1 MSKPPSDIPPPAS
14 SSSDVFSDA
23 VSPGRRDFLKLT
35 AAAGATFL
43 GGCLND
49 DDDPQQELGATAAS
63 IAKFDHMVVVMF
75 ENRSFDGLLG
85 YCYQATDPP
94 PRNQTFN
101 GLAGKEYRN
110 PVPAYI
116 NDGSADV
123 ATRISPGTEADMQNP
138 NPDPGEEYQHVNTAL
153 FSIVNPITN
162 QFLDAGAMLSPYNA
176 PPSGTAATM
185 QGFVWDYCNNFVS
198 LNKRNPTFEE
208 YRVIMD
214 SFSPEQLPV
223 INGLAKGFAVYDA
236 WLLGADAD
244 ASQPVLLPRVELIRL
259 RGEPGARGIR
269 EVAALEQR
277 ADHLQPTVRCRKD
290 LARLLRCNA
299 DRADDRADPRLDA
312 GSVLGQKLLHDG
324 RVLPGRRQRDTTG
337 VRVRRAAQP
346 LQQQRLPS
354 AGALGPERSNRR
366 LVGRPRRGF
375 AGARHLHRRQGERN
389 DYGVE
394 RAQYAA
400 ARHIR
405 RAWQLLRPCGA
416 TDGHDTAKSPAR
428 G

>member
-116 NDGSADV
+116 NDGNADV

-138 NPDPGEEYQHVNTAL
+138 NPRSGRGVSACQHRAVQHRQPDHQPVSRCGRDAVPVQRTPVRNGGD
-153 FSIVNPITN
+153 
-162 QFLDAGAMLSPYNA
+162 DAGLRL
-176 PPSGTAATM
+176 GLL
-185 QGFVWDYCNNFVS
+185 Q
-198 LNKRNPTFEE
+198 
-208 YRVIMD
+208 
-214 SFSPEQLPV
+214 QLR
-223 INGLAKGFAVYDA
+223 LAQQA
-236 WLLGADAD
+236 
-244 ASQPVLLPRVELIRL
+244 QP
-259 RGEPGARGIR
+259 
-269 EVAALEQR
+269 
-277 ADHLQPTVRCRKD
+277 D
-290 LARLLRCNA
+290 
-299 DRADDRADPRLDA
+299 
-312 GSVLGQKLLHDG
+312 
-324 RVLPGRRQRDTTG
+324 
-337 VRVRRAAQP
+337 VRRISGDHGQ
-346 LQQQRLPS
+346 LQS
-354 AGALGPERSNRR
+354 G
-366 LVGRPRRGF
+366 
-375 AGARHLHRRQGERN
+375 
-389 DYGVE
+389 
-394 RAQYAA
+394 AA
-400 ARHIR
+400 ARDQRACEGVCSLRRVAARCRRRRFPTGPSSTR
-405 RAWQLLRPCGA
+405 RA
-416 TDGHDTAKSPAR
+416 HPASW
-428 G
+428 

>member
-14 SSSDVFSDA
+14 SSPDVFSDA

-35 AAAGATFL
+35 AAAGATLL
-43 GGCLND
+43 GGCLN

-94 PRNQTFN
+94 PQPDVH

-116 NDGSADV
+116 NDGNADV

-236 WLLGADAD
+236 WFCSVPTQTLPNRSFFHASSSSGFVVNQGQGGYGKWPLSNNAPTIFNRLSDAGKTWRVYYD
-244 ASQPVLLPRVELIRL
+244 ATQIVPMTALIHGSMLDRIGTKTSTRWTSSTRTSPTGHYRRTRSSSRAASTTTTTTIRRRPWPQTFQSAAGRTSAPGICWRTTSTPPSRRAQRL
-259 RGEPGARGIR
+259 RGRTRSIR
-269 EVAALEQR
+269 CCSSHSTSMATASTMWR
-277 ADHLQPTVRCRKD
+277 HR
-290 LARLLRCNA
+290 
-299 DRADDRADPRLDA
+299 
-312 GSVLGQKLLHDG
+312 
-324 RVLPGRRQRDTTG
+324 
-337 VRVRRAAQP
+337 
-346 LQQQRLPS
+346 
-354 AGALGPERSNRR
+354 
-366 LVGRPRRGF
+366 RPR
-375 AGARHLHRRQGERN
+375 HRK
-389 DYGVE
+389 
-394 RAQYAA
+394 
-400 ARHIR
+400 I
-405 RAWQLLRPCGA
+405 P
-416 TDGHDTAKSPAR
+416 SPR
-428 G
+428 VS